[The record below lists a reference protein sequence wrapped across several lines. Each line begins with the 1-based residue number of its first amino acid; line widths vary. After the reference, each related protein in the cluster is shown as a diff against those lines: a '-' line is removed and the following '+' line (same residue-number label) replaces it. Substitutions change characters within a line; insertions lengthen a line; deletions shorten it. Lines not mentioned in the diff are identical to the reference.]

1 MEEIFQFLWSARM
14 LGLPLTLSG
23 GERVRIID
31 PGIWNHDSGPD
42 FFNAKINVDGQTWAG
57 NVEIHIKASDWHRHG
72 HDSDPA
78 YDNIILHVV
87 SIDDT
92 RITRSD
98 GSAIPQMAVSL
109 PERFYETYGYLT
121 SRNPEIRCASRLAEI
136 DSIIRTDWIETL
148 AIERLQTKAARL
160 SDILTTLCGDWN
172 NACFIT
178 LARGL
183 GFGLNSL
190 PFEML
195 AKSISLNHLRR
206 HSDNLLQMEALLFGQ
221 AGLLDMSLHPFD
233 RRYQLI
239 CREYAFLSRKYS
251 LSPIPRS
258 SWKFAKTRPQN
269 FPFRRIALLAKAMS
283 ETPDLLDRIISS
295 HGDDDKLRP
304 LFSWS
309 IDPYW
314 SRRYTFGNDNQTD
327 LKPPSLSG
335 PSIDILLINVAAPIL
350 YAYGLMHSDHDMKEE
365 AMQLLLSLPPE
376 KNTIIRTWQAL
387 GFKTRDAMESQA
399 LLHLRKEYCDLHKC
413 LRCRFGHRLLRQNI
427 HTPAGVLNI

>member
-23 GERVRIID
+23 GERVRVID

-57 NVEIHIKASDWHRHG
+57 NVEIHFKASDWHRHR
-72 HDSDPA
+72 HSDDPA

-98 GSAIPQMAVSL
+98 GSPIPQMAVSL
-109 PERFYETYGYLT
+109 PERFYETYGHLT
-121 SRNPEIRCASRLAEI
+121 SKTPEIRCGRRLQEI
-136 DSIIRTDWIETL
+136 DGIRRTDWIETL
-148 AIERLQTKAARL
+148 AIERLQTKAARVEE
-160 SDILTTLCGDWN
+160 ILHALHGDWN
-172 NACFIT
+172 AACFIT
-178 LARGL
+178 FARGL

-195 AKSISLNHLRR
+195 AKSINLNHLRR
-206 HSDNLLQMEALLFGQ
+206 HSDNLLQTEALFFGQ
-221 AGLLDMSLHPFD
+221 AGLLDPTQFTFD
-233 RRYQLI
+233 RRYQLM

-251 LSPIPRS
+251 LAPIPRT

-269 FPFRRIALLAKAMS
+269 FPYRRIALLAKAMS

-295 HGDDDKLRP
+295 HGDDDRLRP
-304 LFSWS
+304 IFGWQ

-314 SRRYTFGNDNQTD
+314 SRRYTFGSDNQTEIR
-327 LKPPSLSG
+327 PPSLSN
-335 PSIDILLINVAAPIL
+335 PSINLILINVAAPLL
-350 YAYGLMHSDHDMKEE
+350 YAYGLLHSDHDMKEE

-376 KNTIIRTWQAL
+376 KNTIIRDWQNL

-399 LLHLRKEYCDLHKC
+399 LIHLRKEYCDLHKC
-413 LRCRFGHRLLRQNI
+413 LRCRFGHRILSQSYLS
-427 HTPAGVLNI
+427 PP